1 MVQLVIPMAGL
12 GSRFSSMGYKPPK
25 PLLPLMG
32 RTMIEVV
39 VENLMARQTSSVTL
53 VASPDHRNSLEDIRK
68 SLEGLALGA
77 GEASLQIHYL
87 TELSQGPADS
97 VRQCLGLLDK
107 SVPLIV
113 ANSDQYVVGG
123 IEELY
128 SHLLKDSESNGLLV
142 LEDSDPKWSFA
153 RLDEDNFVLEV
164 REKQAISNWA
174 TAGIYGFSNPI
185 VFNQALDSMDAAND
199 RTNGELYVGP
209 TYNYLSGKTK
219 AFHLG
224 ANQNKFFGLGTPDDY
239 ELFRSR
245 FEINHR

>member
-12 GSRFSSMGYKPPK
+12 GSRFSSVGYKHPK

-53 VASPDHRNSLEDIRK
+53 VASPDHRNSLEGIRK
-68 SLEGLALGA
+68 NLEGLALGS
-77 GEASLQIHYL
+77 GEAPLSIQYL

-97 VRQCLGLLDK
+97 VRQCLDLLDK
-107 SVPLIV
+107 SVPMIV

-123 IEELY
+123 IEDLY
-128 SHLLKDSESNGLLV
+128 SHLLKNSESNGLLV

-153 RLDEDNFVLEV
+153 RLDKYDFVLEV
-164 REKQAISNWA
+164 KEKKPISNFA
-174 TAGIYGFSNPI
+174 TAGIYGFSNPR
-185 VFNQALDSMDAAND
+185 VFNEALGAMDAAND

-209 TYNYLSGKTK
+209 TYNYVAGKTK
-219 AFHLG
+219 ALHLG
-224 ANQNKFFGLGTPDDY
+224 TNQDRFFGLGTPDDY
-239 ELFRSR
+239 ELFRSK
-245 FEINHR
+245 FETNRL

>member
-12 GSRFSSMGYKPPK
+12 GSRFSNMGYKSPK

-39 VENLMARQTSSVTL
+39 VENLMTRQASSVTL
-53 VASPDHRNSLEDIRK
+53 VASPNHKKSLEDLRK
-68 SLEGLALGA
+68 SLEGIAMGTA
-77 GEASLQIHYL
+77 EASLQIHYL
-87 TELSQGPADS
+87 NGLSQGPADS
-97 VRQCLGLLDK
+97 VRKCLGLLDEN
-107 SVPLIV
+107 VPMIV

-123 IEELY
+123 IDELY
-128 SHLLKDSESNGLLV
+128 SHLLKNPQANGLLV

-153 RLDEDNFVLEV
+153 RLDKENFVLEV
-164 REKQAISNWA
+164 KEKLPISSWA
-174 TAGIYGFSNPI
+174 TAGIYGFSNPR
-185 VFNQALDSMDAAND
+185 VFNEALDSMDAAND

-209 TYNYLSGKTK
+209 TYNYLAGKTK

-224 ANQNKFFGLGTPDDY
+224 ANQDKFFGLGTPDDY

-245 FEINHR
+245 FEINHP